1 MIFVG
6 IIIAV
11 HMLVAIWAT
20 YSTKS
25 SWKLKTVF
33 GKFLLAFV
41 ITLLGFCE
49 VFLGG
54 ANFPQLQVEV
64 NSSIAIAKRE
74 LMTRVYIS

>member
-11 HMLVAIWAT
+11 HLFVAIWAT
-20 YSTKS
+20 YTTKS

-41 ITLLGFCE
+41 ITLLAFAE
-49 VFLGG
+49 IFLGG
-54 ANFPQLQVEV
+54 AKFPQLQVEV
-64 NSSIAIAKRE
+64 ASSIAIAKRE
-74 LMTRVYIS
+74 LLTRV